1 MDLSEAI
8 NKNFI
13 MILDPNSYEY
23 GDPTSF
29 VSTYWREGL
38 EIGIVAKNESGKVGY
53 KSFSAPKDAKYPEYF
68 SNFVQI
74 ASEFEIPI
82 HAVIHSFGDSFLG
95 QDPNYS
101 IQRSGG
107 QQISQFVCPLNSSF
121 WKYMATV
128 AREVSRYKISSL
140 IIDEHFYPRMDYCFC
155 RRCRVEF
162 RKLTGLQLDTTLEEV
177 LRDEDLL
184 YRFVNWRSELL
195 SASLAE
201 IVDTFRAEKPNTPV
215 NIVIPVDP
223 ELEWITGATM
233 HLGLDLEQLNDLVDG
248 IILSIMPF
256 SPMYPLTGTD
266 GWLQLV
272 ERIKFVM
279 KKYPKLK
286 TSLLLNGLDTE
297 WDITWFTELFKEVQG
312 HKMYAT
318 MSSGQLFNIKRELHR
333 GVVTQF

>member
-1 MDLSEAI
+1 
-8 NKNFI
+8 
-13 MILDPNSYEY
+13 
-23 GDPTSF
+23 
-29 VSTYWREGL
+29 
-38 EIGIVAKNESGKVGY
+38 
-53 KSFSAPKDAKYPEYF
+53 
-68 SNFVQI
+68 
-74 ASEFEIPI
+74 
-82 HAVIHSFGDSFLG
+82 
-95 QDPNYS
+95 
-101 IQRSGG
+101 
-107 QQISQFVCPLNSSF
+107 
-121 WKYMATV
+121 MATV

-140 IIDEHFYPRMDYCFC
+140 IIDDHFYPRMDYWFC

-248 IILSIMPF
+248 IILSILPF
-256 SPMYPLTGTD
+256 SPMYPLTGSD